1 MILSYRRAKSYLT
14 LTRLE
19 KRVEHLSEK
28 QAQVRITEM
37 DFLPKLN
44 SFFGMKL
51 ELGIKIFSLVLAILG
66 WVPPSCIL
74 TIVNDFYDNTSI
86 WITQVPI
93 PINLIT
99 FGLAFFAVQWN
110 KTTAFLLP
118 AAVLAHIW
126 SLVSVVCFIV
136 MLVRFGDIPYTGVI
150 VPLVFLL
157 DSILLAYY
165 WVGLMTLYIKK
176 STNCTVLTQTLEI

>member
-19 KRVEHLSEK
+19 KRVEYLSEK

-136 MLVRFGDIPYTGVI
+136 MLVLYGDIPYTGVI